1 MIITLKKPVGDILQ
15 MLDGKKRVAI
25 IGCGQCATICRT
37 GGEQQVEELAETL
50 EKEDKEI
57 VFREVIEVGVCYLP
71 ESGKVLERIPDADAV
86 VVLACGS
93 GAQAVLEFNDSLN
106 VFPGV
111 DTKFL
116 GITKEF
122 GEFYRKCALCGDCIL
137 HLTGGLCPLALCP
150 KDKVNGPCSDSIDGK
165 CPTLELAG
173 ADNIDCVW
181 ELIYKRTGK
190 IPEIG
195 RDWSKSSLPEKITL
209 ENVAKRKAREG

>member
-15 MLDGKKRVAI
+15 MLDGRKRVAI

-37 GGEQQVEELAETL
+37 GGEQQVEELAEAL
-50 EKEDKEI
+50 EKEGKEI
-57 VFREVIEVGVCYLP
+57 VFGEVIEAGVCYLP
-71 ESGKVLERIPDADAV
+71 ESGKVLERIPGTDAV
-86 VVLACGS
+86 IVLACGS
-93 GAQAVLEFNDSLN
+93 GAQAVVEFNDSLN

-122 GEFYRKCALCGDCIL
+122 GEFYRKCSLCGDCIL
-137 HLTGGLCPLALCP
+137 HLTGGLCPLAPCP
-150 KDKVNGPCSDSIDGK
+150 KNKVNGPCSDSIDGK

-173 ADNIDCVW
+173 VKDADCVW
-181 ELIYKRTGK
+181 ELIYKKTGK

-195 RDWSKSSLPEKITL
+195 MDWSKSSLPEKITL
-209 ENVAKRKAREG
+209 ENVAKRKARAR